1 MHVAV
6 IILTFNEEANLP
18 AALDS
23 VRGWASEVFVVDSFS
38 TDRTV
43 DIALARAGDGVHVV
57 QHAFEDYSKQWN
69 WALAKLPIRSAWTL
83 KLDADE
89 RATDA
94 FRKEV
99 DRITADAPPDLEG
112 VYFRRL
118 FHFMG
123 TPLYWGGVSSAY
135 VMHLWRTGKAVF
147 EDRAVNEHAL
157 VQGKTQKIGSF
168 IEHHDFKSL
177 ADWIDKHNR
186 YSSIEARCFIEG
198 NVTGE
203 VPPRIFGTADERR
216 MWWRRA
222 FWAMP
227 CRTLLYF
234 LYRYLGRLGC
244 LDGTAGLRYCYLH
257 AAYRYWTTLKVAEHH
272 LRGVMPEVEWPAR
285 GQPHPDVVRSSLQQV
300 VDYCCQHVDIA

>member
-1 MHVAV
+1 MADIAIV
-6 IILTFNEEANLP
+6 ILTFNEEANLP

-38 TDRTV
+38 TDSTV
-43 DIALARAGDGVHVV
+43 DIALERAGDGVHVV
-57 QHAFEDYSKQWN
+57 QHAFLDYSKQWN
-69 WALAKLPIRSAWTL
+69 WALTSLPIRSAWTL

-89 RATDA
+89 GVTDA
-94 FRKEV
+94 FKLEV
-99 DRITADAPPDLEG
+99 DQIIANASPGLEG

-123 TPLYWGGVSSAY
+123 KPLYWGGVSSNY

-157 VQGKTQKIGSF
+157 VRGETQRIGSF
-168 IEHHDFKSL
+168 VEHHDFKSL

-203 VPPRIFGTADERR
+203 VTPRIFGSPDERR

-234 LYRYLGRLGC
+234 LYRYLARLGC

-257 AAYRYWTTLKVAEHH
+257 AAYRYWTTLKVAEYD
-272 LRGVMPEVEWPAR
+272 LRGVMPEVRWAAR
-285 GQPHPDVVRSSLQQV
+285 GEPHPTVARSPLQKLV
-300 VDYCCQHVDIA
+300 ESAKRAA

>member
-18 AALDS
+18 RALDS

-38 TDRTV
+38 TDSTV
-43 DIALARAGDGVHVV
+43 DIALARAADGVHLV

-69 WALAKLPIRSAWTL
+69 WALARLPIRSAWTL

-94 FRKEV
+94 FKEEV
-99 DRITADAPPDLEG
+99 DRVTANAAPDLEG

-123 TPLYWGGVSSAY
+123 TPLYWGGISSAY
-135 VMHLWRTGKAVF
+135 VMHLWRTGRAVF

-157 VQGKTQKIGSF
+157 VRGKTRKIRSF

-177 ADWIDKHNR
+177 GDWIDKHNR
-186 YSSIEARCFIEG
+186 YSSMEARCLIDG
-198 NVTGE
+198 DLTGG
-203 VPPRIFGTADERR
+203 VAPRLLGTPDQRR

-222 FWAMP
+222 YWALP
-227 CRTLLYF
+227 FRHLLRF
-234 LYRYLGRLGC
+234 LYQYIGRLGC
-244 LDGTAGLRYCYLH
+244 LDGRAGLRYYYLQT
-257 AAYRYWTTLKVAEHH
+257 AYRYWIGLKVAEYH
-272 LRGVMPEVEWPAR
+272 LRGVMPEVKWPAR
-285 GQPHPDVVRSSLQQV
+285 GGPHPDVVRSSIQEL
-300 VDYCCQHVDIA
+300 VDSRTRAA